1 MQEAA
6 SQTALPPRQV
16 LVVEDHELH
25 AKLLRD
31 ILNFYGYA
39 TLRAASGGAA
49 LDMARQQRPH
59 LVLLDMR
66 LPDIEG
72 TEVAG
77 RLKADPATRMLPI
90 IAVTA
95 FAMPGDR
102 ERCLDNGCDDYI
114 AKPISIGG
122 ILALVEHYTARHP
135 GENHRGRIAE
145 VRLPG

>member
-1 MQEAA
+1 MQNAD
-6 SQTALPPRQV
+6 SHPPFPPRQI
-16 LVVEDHELH
+16 LIVEDQELY

-39 TLRAASGGAA
+39 TVTVASGGAA
-49 LDMARQQRPH
+49 IDIARRQRPH
-59 LVLLDMR
+59 LILLDMR

-77 RLKADPATRMLPI
+77 RLKADPATRMMPI

-102 ERCLDNGCDDYI
+102 ERCIGGGCDDYI
-114 AKPISIGG
+114 AKPVSIGG
-122 ILALVEHYTARHP
+122 ILALVERYTMRPP
-135 GENHRGRIAE
+135 G
-145 VRLPG
+145 

>member
-1 MQEAA
+1 MQNAA
-6 SQTALPPRQV
+6 SHTDVFPRQI
-16 LVVEDHELH
+16 LIVEDHELH

-31 ILNFYGYA
+31 ILDFYGYA
-39 TLRAASGGAA
+39 TLTVASGGAA
-49 LDMARQQRPH
+49 LDIAREQHPH
-59 LVLLDMR
+59 LILLDIR

-77 RLKADPATRMLPI
+77 LLKTDPATRMMPI

-102 ERCLDNGCDDYI
+102 ERCIDGGCNDYI

-122 ILALVEHYTARHP
+122 ILALVERYTRRP
-135 GENHRGRIAE
+135 RG
-145 VRLPG
+145 